1 MTPPTV
7 TEAVA
12 LFMSIPSITTE
23 DGDATIKQRAMAC
36 EIVRLADIIPPGES
50 ISQPDPRGWRVQY
63 PQEKSITLAS
73 GEVIPRSIG
82 PTVPPLYASDL
93 IGQTVEIGGQQWPVA
108 LAFAIINAVYVR
120 EASPVAPP
128 AE

>member
-1 MTPPTV
+1 MAPPTIL
-7 TEAVA
+7 EAIG
-12 LFMSIPSITTE
+12 LYESIPSIVGS

-36 EIVRLADIIPPGES
+36 EIVRLADT
-50 ISQPDPRGWRVQY
+50 DPRGWRVQY

-73 GEVIPRSIG
+73 GEVIPRGIG

-93 IGQTVEIGGQQWPVA
+93 ISQTVEIGGQQWPIA
-108 LAFAIINAVYVR
+108 LCFAIINAVYVR
-120 EASPVAPP
+120 EATTLPPPP